1 MSIIDNI
8 VHCELYNVSSYVLL
22 NAMYMYVYVLHV
34 YAACILLLVHT
45 VIS

>member
-1 MSIIDNI
+1 MSIIDSI
-8 VHCELYNVSSYVLL
+8 VHCELYNVSNYVLL
-22 NAMYMYVYVLHV
+22 NAMYVYVLHV